1 MVPAPTPDT
10 TNCFVLEVFDC
21 ILWCPIAQAPFHV
34 SDVDALRSMLG
45 SAADQ
50 DPALEYRYP
59 LNDERIAAIVSAFD
73 TFDPR
78 QLRDNAD
85 LEIWLYRLSGG
96 IETLYLVHTNY
107 ELPLLLDDRKKLA
120 RLSYV
125 YPREEAFD
133 GEEAFN
139 RWVAN
144 GVLHK
149 EVVDEP
155 FENPIGTCWG
165 PGPSTTPLRARSGAF
180 LLLSS
185 STKHRASPEAGMSI
199 SNGLKE
205 CCSDMRTGR
214 MTGGS
219 KPASSAE
226 HLAERRSAARSRR
239 RGWRGRS
246 WPACARCHLPT
257 LSVITYWYE
266 RKTADADLKQ
276 LLEAQPGGVA
286 VLRFTVAG
294 RYAIPHI
301 IATRGGAAPGRCRR
315 IRFRSSTRI

>member
-1 MVPAPTPDT
+1 MAPAPTPDT

-34 SDVDALRSMLG
+34 SDVDAIRSMLG
-45 SAADQ
+45 LAADQ

-85 LEIWLYRLSGG
+85 LEIWLSRLPGV
-96 IETLYLVHTNY
+96 IETPYLVHTNY

-133 GEEAFN
+133 GEEAFD

-155 FENPIGTCWG
+155 FENPIGDLLGARTVYYTPKGEEWRVPALKLINKASGKAGGWNEHFERLEGMLFGCEDWQNDWWIKTVLERG
-165 PGPSTTPLRARSGAF
+165 APQSPELSRNLECDSPAEARPGVVRHGMF
-180 LLLSS
+180 LLRHLG
-185 STKHRASPEAGMSI
+185 KREA
-199 SNGLKE
+199 
-205 CCSDMRTGR
+205 
-214 MTGGS
+214 
-219 KPASSAE
+219 
-226 HLAERRSAARSRR
+226 
-239 RGWRGRS
+239 
-246 WPACARCHLPT
+246 
-257 LSVITYWYE
+257 
-266 RKTADADLKQ
+266 
-276 LLEAQPGGVA
+276 
-286 VLRFTVAG
+286 
-294 RYAIPHI
+294 
-301 IATRGGAAPGRCRR
+301 
-315 IRFRSSTRI
+315 